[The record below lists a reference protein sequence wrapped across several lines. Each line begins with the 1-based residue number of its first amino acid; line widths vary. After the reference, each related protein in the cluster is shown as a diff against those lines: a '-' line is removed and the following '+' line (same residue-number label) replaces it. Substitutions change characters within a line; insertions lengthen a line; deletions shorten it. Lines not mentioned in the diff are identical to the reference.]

1 MKTMRE
7 ATFYSLAALL
17 EGPAHGYAILERIK
31 QLSSGHVSLATGTL
45 YAVLDRLVDE
55 GLIQRTVT
63 EIVSGRARQYFEI
76 TEEGSG
82 AVQAQA
88 ERLAAAAQAVRQAS
102 SQRRRASSPVRRA
115 AGGLVPE
122 ASAFA

>member
-55 GLIQRTVT
+55 GLIRRTVT
-63 EIVSGRARQYFEI
+63 EVVSGRARQYFEI

>member
-17 EGPAHGYAILERIK
+17 EGPAHGYAILERVK

-55 GLIQRTVT
+55 GLIQRTAT
-63 EIVSGRARQYFEI
+63 EIVRGRARQYFEI
-76 TEEGSG
+76 TEEGAG

-88 ERLAAAAQAVRQAS
+88 QRMALGAEAV
-102 SQRRRASSPVRRA
+102 RRASTSRPVRSGTTKRPTRRLA
-115 AGGLVPE
+115 PE
-122 ASAFA
+122 TLAFV

>member
-17 EGPAHGYAILERIK
+17 EGPAHGYAILERVK

-55 GLIQRTVT
+55 GLIQRTAT
-63 EIVSGRARQYFEI
+63 EIVRGGRGNRDHRGRCRCGA
-76 TEEGSG
+76 GSS
-82 AVQAQA
+82 
-88 ERLAAAAQAVRQAS
+88 AAHGF
-102 SQRRRASSPVRRA
+102 RR
-115 AGGLVPE
+115 
-122 ASAFA
+122 

>member
-17 EGPAHGYAILERIK
+17 EGPAHGYAILERVK

-55 GLIQRTVT
+55 GLIQRTAT
-63 EIVSGRARQYFEI
+63 EIVRGRARQYFEI
-76 TEEGSG
+76 TEEGYRRG
-82 AVQAQA
+82 
-88 ERLAAAAQAVRQAS
+88 AS
-102 SQRRRASSPVRRA
+102 SSAAHGARGRSRAKSKHV
-115 AGGLVPE
+115 
-122 ASAFA
+122 ASCQVGHQKEIHRQTGT

>member
-1 MKTMRE
+1 MKSMRE

-31 QLSSGHVSLATGTL
+31 QLSSGGVDLATGTL

-55 GLIQRTVT
+55 GLIRRTAT
-63 EIVSGRARQYFEI
+63 EIVRGRARQYFEI

-88 ERLAAAAQAVRQAS
+88 QRMALAAEAVL
-102 SQRRRASSPVRRA
+102 RASTAHPARSGTVKRST
-115 AGGLVPE
+115 GGLAPE
-122 ASAFA
+122 TLAFA

>member
-17 EGPAHGYAILERIK
+17 EGPAHGYAILERVK
-31 QLSSGHVSLATGTL
+31 QLSGGHVSLATGTL

-55 GLIQRTVT
+55 GLIQRTTT
-63 EIVSGRARQYFEI
+63 EIVRGRARQYFEI
-76 TEEGSG
+76 TEEGTG

-88 ERLAAAAQAVRQAS
+88 QRMALGAEAV
-102 SQRRRASSPVRRA
+102 RRASMSRPVR
-115 AGGLVPE
+115 AGTRKRSKGRLAPE
-122 ASAFA
+122 TLAFV